1 MKQIYTIALAA
12 CVALTASAGELTVR
26 TLNPVKKNVKA
37 TAITMVKKELPA
49 MATMNKAPQK
59 AEAASIEGEYTFSI
73 GDYYFQSS
81 VGDTEETVTVTLADG
96 VVTITPDASSEF
108 FMTPVSA
115 AYDAATG
122 ELTFSISKDVLSLN
136 VQGTTYY
143 TRFESFKYVEDPT
156 TQKGSLVTGEF
167 KATYADGKVT
177 FPADHGFSWPAY
189 TDEACTQ
196 RYAYFALFDALG
208 MEKSAEEPENP
219 NEGWKSVGNA
229 TLYDPWLLPAFDIL
243 EDAAEN
249 GYAVE
254 LQQNEKTATL
264 YRLVNP
270 YKGECPVAQY
280 NTCTKNGY
288 IEFDIADPEHVWFN
302 TTEAGFANSQLGV
315 TKFYPSDLLS
325 SLALGYDMTAADV
338 IEILGDKLTY
348 TTYKDGVV
356 TLGSRETTDKEGNP
370 MTEYAACFGI
380 QGEQYGAYGWTDVET
395 EEATPMT
402 GKIVFPGAGVS
413 NLGVENSGK
422 ARYFNLQGVE
432 LARPA
437 AGQVVIRVCD
447 GKSVKMLAK

>member
-59 AEAASIEGEYTFSI
+59 AEAASIEGEYTFTV
-73 GDYYFQSS
+73 GDYYIGEGE
-81 VGDTEETVTVTLADG
+81 VEETVTVSVADG
-96 VVTITPDASSEF
+96 VVTITPDPSTTCFVTA
-108 FMTPVSA
+108 VSA

-122 ELTFSISKDVLSLN
+122 ELTFTNGPTLGP
-136 VQGTTYY
+136 VQTSQGNYY
-143 TRFESFKYVEDPT
+143 TRFEPFAWDNTAEKIV
-156 TQKGSLVTGEF
+156 LGEF

-189 TDEACTQ
+189 SDEACTD
-196 RYAYFALFDALG
+196 RINGGFFGIFDAVG
-208 MEKSAEEPENP
+208 MEKYEDPENP

-229 TLYDPWLLPAFDIL
+229 TLYDPWLLPCFGIL
-243 EDAAEN
+243 EDGEGN

-254 LQQNEKTATL
+254 LQQNETTASL

-270 YKGECPVAQY
+270 YKGECPVAEY

-325 SLALGYDMTAADV
+325 SLALGYGMTAADV
-338 IEILGDKLTY
+338 IEILGDGLPY

-356 TLGSRETTDKEGNP
+356 TLGSMEEVTEDGETSTI
-370 MTEYAACFGI
+370 YAACFGI
-380 QGEQYGAYGWTDVET
+380 QGKQYSAYGWTDKNT
-395 EEATPMT
+395 GEATPMT

>member
-59 AEAASIEGEYTFSI
+59 AEAASIEGEYTFTV
-73 GDYYFQSS
+73 GDYYFQES
-81 VGDTEETVTVTLADG
+81 VGEVEETVTVSVADG
-96 VVTITPDASSEF
+96 VVTITPDPSTTYFLTA
-108 FMTPVSA
+108 VSA

-122 ELTFSISKDVLSLN
+122 ELTFTNGPALGPVKTS
-136 VQGTTYY
+136 QGNYY
-143 TRFESFKYVEDPT
+143 TRFEPFAWDNTAKEIVP
-156 TQKGSLVTGEF
+156 GEF

-189 TDEACTQ
+189 SDEACTDWING
-196 RYAYFALFDALG
+196 FFGIFDAVG
-208 MEKSAEEPENP
+208 MEKYEEPENP

-229 TLYDPWLLPAFDIL
+229 TLYDPWLLPCFGIL
-243 EDAAEN
+243 EDGEGN

-254 LQQNEKTATL
+254 LQQNETTASL

-288 IEFDIADPEHVWFN
+288 IEFDIADPDHVWFPG
-302 TTEAGFANSQLGV
+302 TEAGFANSQLGV

-325 SLALGYDMTAADV
+325 CLANSYSMTAADV
-338 IEILGDKLTY
+338 IKALGEDLAY
-348 TTYKDGVV
+348 VTYKDGVV

-395 EEATPMT
+395 DEATPMT

>member
-37 TAITMVKKELPA
+37 TSITMVKKELPA

-59 AEAASIEGEYTFSI
+59 AEAASIEGEYTFTV
-73 GDYYFQSS
+73 GDYYFQES
-81 VGDTEETVTVTLADG
+81 VGEVEETVTVSVADG
-96 VVTITPDASSEF
+96 VVTITPDPSTTYFLTA
-108 FMTPVSA
+108 VSA

-122 ELTFSISKDVLSLN
+122 ELKFTNGPALGPVKTS
-136 VQGTTYY
+136 QGDYY
-143 TRFESFKYVEDPT
+143 TRFEPFAWDDTAKEIVP
-156 TQKGSLVTGEF
+156 GEF

-189 TDEACTQ
+189 SDEACTDWING
-196 RYAYFALFDALG
+196 FFGIFDAVG
-208 MEKSAEEPENP
+208 MEKYEEPENP

-229 TLYDPWLLPAFDIL
+229 TLYDPWLLPVFGIL
-243 EDAAEN
+243 EDGEGN

-254 LQQNEKTATL
+254 LQQNETTASL

-270 YKGECPVAQY
+270 YKGECPVAEY

-325 SLALGYDMTAADV
+325 SLALGYGMTAADV
-338 IEILGDKLTY
+338 IEILGDGLPY

-356 TLGSRETTDKEGNP
+356 TLGSIEETEDGETS
-370 MTEYAACFGI
+370 TVYAACFGI
-380 QGEQYGAYGWTDVET
+380 QGEQYGAYGWTDEET

>member
-49 MATMNKAPQK
+49 MATPAQAPQK
-59 AEAASIEGEYTFSI
+59 ADAASIEGEYTFTV
-73 GDYYFQSS
+73 GDYYFEDSAGE
-81 VGDTEETVTVTLADG
+81 VEETVTVSVADG
-96 VVTITPDASSEF
+96 VVTITPDPSSTF
-108 FMTPVSA
+108 FLTDVSA

-122 ELTFSISKDVLSLN
+122 ELTFTNGPAVGP
-136 VQGTTYY
+136 VQTSQGNYY
-143 TRFESFKYVEDPT
+143 TRFEPFAWDNTAEKIVP
-156 TQKGSLVTGEF
+156 GEF

-177 FPADHGFSWPAY
+177 FPVDHGFSWPVY
-189 TDEACTQ
+189 KDEACTDGINS
-196 RYAYFALFDALG
+196 FFNLFDAVG
-208 MEKSAEEPENP
+208 MEKYEEPENP

-229 TLYDPWLLPAFDIL
+229 TLYDPWLLPCFGIY

-254 LQQNEKTATL
+254 LQQNEETSSL

-302 TTEAGFANSQLGV
+302 TTEAGFAQSQLGIS
-315 TKFYPSDLLS
+315 KFYPSDVLS
-325 SLALGYDMTAADV
+325 SLALGYGMTAADV
-338 IEILGDKLTY
+338 IAALGDGLPY

-356 TLGSRETTDKEGNP
+356 TLGSMEVTADGETSTA
-370 MTEYAACFGI
+370 YAACFGI
-380 QGEQYGAYGWTDVET
+380 QGKQYDAYGWTDKET
-395 EEATPMT
+395 GEATPMT

>member
-49 MATMNKAPQK
+49 MATPAQAPQK
-59 AEAASIEGEYTFSI
+59 ADAASIEGEYTFTV
-73 GDYYFQSS
+73 GDYYFEDSAGE
-81 VGDTEETVTVTLADG
+81 VEETVTVTLADG
-96 VVTITPDASSEF
+96 VVTITPDPSTTF
-108 FMTPVSA
+108 FLTAVSA

-122 ELTFSISKDVLSLN
+122 ELTFTNGPAVGP
-136 VQGTTYY
+136 VQTSQGNYY
-143 TRFESFKYVEDPT
+143 TRFEPFAWDNTAEKIVF
-156 TQKGSLVTGEF
+156 GEF

-177 FPADHGFSWPAY
+177 FPADHGFSWPVY
-189 TDEACTQ
+189 KNEACTDGINT
-196 RYAYFALFDALG
+196 FFNLFDAVG
-208 MEKSAEEPENP
+208 MEKDVEPTNP

-229 TLYDPWLLPAFDIL
+229 TLYDPWLLPCFGIL

-254 LQQNEKTATL
+254 LQQNEETPSL

-288 IEFDIADPEHVWFN
+288 IEFDIADPEHVWFPG
-302 TTEAGFANSQLGV
+302 TEAGFANSQLGV
-315 TKFYPSDLLS
+315 TKFYPIDLLS
-325 SLALGYDMTAADV
+325 CLANSYSMTAADV
-338 IEILGDKLTY
+338 IKAVGEDLAY
-348 TTYKDGVV
+348 VTYKDGVV

-370 MTEYAACFGI
+370 LTEYAACFGI
-380 QGEQYGAYGWTDVET
+380 QGKQFAGYGWQDKNTG
-395 EEATPMT
+395 EATPMT
-402 GKIVFPGAGVS
+402 GKIVFPGAGVN

-437 AGQVVIRVCD
+437 TGQVVIRVCD

>member
-26 TLNPVKKNVKA
+26 TLNPVKKDVKA
-37 TAITMVKKELPA
+37 TTITMVKKELPA
-49 MATMNKAPQK
+49 MATMTKAPQK
-59 AEAASIEGEYTFSI
+59 AEAASIEGEYTFTV
-73 GDYYFQSS
+73 GDYYFEDSAGE
-81 VGDTEETVTVTLADG
+81 VEETVTVTLADG
-96 VVTITPDASSEF
+96 VVTITPDPSSTF
-108 FMTPVSA
+108 FLTAVSA

-122 ELTFSISKDVLSLN
+122 ELTFTNGPAVGP
-136 VQGTTYY
+136 VQTSQGNYY
-143 TRFESFKYVEDPT
+143 TRFEPFAWDNTAEKIVP
-156 TQKGSLVTGEF
+156 GEF

-177 FPADHGFSWPAY
+177 FPADHGFSWPVY
-189 TDEACTQ
+189 KDQACTDGINS
-196 RYAYFALFDALG
+196 FFNLFDAVG
-208 MEKSAEEPENP
+208 MEKYVEPTNP

-229 TLYDPWLLPAFDIL
+229 TLYDPWLLPAFDL
-243 EDAAEN
+243 DEDVVAQ

-254 LQQNEKTATL
+254 LQQNETTASL

-280 NTCTKNGY
+280 NTSTKNGY
-288 IEFDIADPEHVWFN
+288 IEFDIADPEHVWF
-302 TTEAGFANSQLGV
+302 TGTEAGFAQSQLGIS
-315 TKFYPSDLLS
+315 KFYPIDVLS
-325 SLALGYDMTAADV
+325 ALAHSYNMTAADV
-338 IEILGDKLTY
+338 IAALGEECAY

-356 TLGSRETTDKEGNP
+356 TLGSKELTDEGETY
-370 MTEYAACFGI
+370 TEYAACFGT
-380 QGEQYGAYGWTDVET
+380 QSKQYGMYGWKDKQGNSV
-395 EEATPMT
+395 PMA

>member
-26 TLNPVKKNVKA
+26 TLNPVKKNVKS
-37 TAITMVKKELPA
+37 TTVTMVKKELPA
-49 MATMNKAPQK
+49 MATPAQAPQK
-59 AEAASIEGEYTFSI
+59 ADAASIEGEYTFTV
-73 GDYYFQSS
+73 GDYYFEDSAGE
-81 VGDTEETVTVTLADG
+81 VEETVTVSVADG
-96 VVTITPDASSEF
+96 VVTITPDPSSTF
-108 FMTPVSA
+108 FLTDVSA

-122 ELTFSISKDVLSLN
+122 ELTFTNGPAVGP
-136 VQGTTYY
+136 VQTSQGNFY
-143 TRFESFKYVEDPT
+143 TRFEPFAWDNTAEKIVP
-156 TQKGSLVTGEF
+156 GEF

-177 FPADHGFSWPAY
+177 FPADHGFSWPVY
-189 TDEACTQ
+189 KDQACTDGINS
-196 RYAYFALFDALG
+196 FFNLFDAVG
-208 MEKSAEEPENP
+208 MEKYVEPVNP

-229 TLYDPWLLPAFDIL
+229 TLYDPWLLPCFGIY

-254 LQQNEKTATL
+254 LQQNEETSSL

-280 NTCTKNGY
+280 NTSTKNGY

-302 TTEAGFANSQLGV
+302 TTEAGFAQSQLGIS
-315 TKFYPSDLLS
+315 KFYPSDVLS
-325 SLALGYDMTAADV
+325 SLALGYGMTAADV
-338 IEILGDKLTY
+338 IAALGDGLPY

-356 TLGSRETTDKEGNP
+356 TLGSMEVTADGETSTA
-370 MTEYAACFGI
+370 YAACFGI
-380 QGEQYGAYGWTDVET
+380 QGRQYDALGWQDKNTG
-395 EEATPMT
+395 EATPMT

-413 NLGVENSGK
+413 NLGVENIGK